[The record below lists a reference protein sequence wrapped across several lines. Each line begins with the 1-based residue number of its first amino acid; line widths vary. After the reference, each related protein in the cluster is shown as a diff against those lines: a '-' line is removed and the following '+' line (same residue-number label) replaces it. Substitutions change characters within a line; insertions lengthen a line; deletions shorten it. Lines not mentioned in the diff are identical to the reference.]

1 MIVNGSGSL
10 TETGIVILT
19 VLALPVAALAVP
31 LLALLRRGL
40 GVPWRRAWRTSLAEV
55 AIVYG
60 TVPGVMMTMVPGS
73 MAGTTAGAVSLEP
86 FVDLPTMGR
95 VGIIGNLLLFAA
107 LGFFGPI
114 RFRALR
120 SVWRVLALAVAG
132 SVTIEVLQYALL
144 LDRVSSV
151 DDVILNASGATV
163 AAILSWPWWRSR
175 AGQPRA
181 GQPRPDRQAR
191 PMSAEP
197 VETTR

>member
-31 LLALLRRGL
+31 ILALLRRGL
-40 GVPWRRAWRTSLAEV
+40 GVPWPRAWRTSLAEV

-73 MAGTTAGAVSLEP
+73 MAGLVTGSVSLEP
-86 FVDLPTMGR
+86 FADLPTMGR
-95 VGIIGNLLLFAA
+95 FGIVGNLLLFAP

-151 DDVILNASGATV
+151 DDVLLNAAGATV
-163 AAILSWPWWRSR
+163 AAILSWPWWRPGARRRRSAR
-175 AGQPRA
+175 HDLP
-181 GQPRPDRQAR
+181 AR
-191 PMSAEP
+191 PSVAEP
-197 VETTR
+197 VETG